1 MDTATEERL
10 NRAWEHVWMEIQEIG
25 LGCWEATR
33 PVDSAI
39 EDLVVW
45 FKSRLSEDQARAFDK
60 LLGLKEDSANDLHGL
75 MEDLHFQL
83 GFLVGCGRL
92 IDLVPE
98 LLAGYPKRVA
108 QEIEKSKM
116 ADQVLAEANNIRK
129 SIDEGKEPPEPG
141 NLKLV

>member
-60 LLGLKEDSANDLHGL
+60 LLGLKEDVAVDLHVL
-75 MEDLHFQL
+75 EADLHFQL
-83 GFLVGCGRL
+83 GYLAGCGRL
-92 IDLVPE
+92 IDQVPE
-98 LLAGYPKRVA
+98 LLAEYPRRMA
-108 QEIEKSKM
+108 QEIKTREL
-116 ADQVLAEANNIRK
+116 ADRVLAEADDIRK
-129 SIDEGKEPPEPG
+129 SIDEGEEPPDPG
-141 NLKLV
+141 HLRLV